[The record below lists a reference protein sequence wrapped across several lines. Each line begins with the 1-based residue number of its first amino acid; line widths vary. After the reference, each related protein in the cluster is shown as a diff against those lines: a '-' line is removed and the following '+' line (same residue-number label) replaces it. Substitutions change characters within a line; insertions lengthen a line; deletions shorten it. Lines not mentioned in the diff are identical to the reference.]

1 MGYQAP
7 DAKRET
13 RCHWWGGRSLS
24 PCRGRPSERSKIGKP
39 RFSRQDRL
47 KTCLTWIVTEQ
58 TVEIVTQ
65 LMDYLLHFDRHLLD
79 MIARIGDWTYVI
91 LFLIVFCETG
101 LVVTPFLPGDSLL
114 FAAGA
119 LAARH
124 SLSLPVLLVILAV
137 AAVLG
142 DAVNYAIGAKF
153 GERFLA
159 TQRIPWIRKKH
170 LDQTHVFFER
180 YGNKTIVIARFV
192 PIVRT
197 FAPFVAGIGQMGYRQ
212 FVVYNVV
219 GGCVWVLFF
228 TLLGYFIGNIPI
240 VKNNFSLIVI
250 GIIVVSVLPMLWEVV
265 LGYRRRRVVTTSGTT
280 STASQSGDTVTG
292 VAADELR

>member
-1 MGYQAP
+1 MG
-7 DAKRET
+7 
-13 RCHWWGGRSLS
+13 S
-24 PCRGRPSERSKIGKP
+24 
-39 RFSRQDRL
+39 
-47 KTCLTWIVTEQ
+47 VTEH
-58 TVEIVTQ
+58 TVEVMTELID
-65 LMDYLLHFDRHLLD
+65 LLLHFDRHLLD

-119 LAARH
+119 LAARQ
-124 SLSLPVLLVILAV
+124 SLSLPVLLVMLAV

-142 DAVNYAIGAKF
+142 DAVNYVIGAKF

-170 LDQTHVFFER
+170 LDQTHGFFER

-219 GGCVWVLFF
+219 GGCAWVLAC
-228 TLLGYFIGNIPI
+228 TLAGYLFGNIPI
-240 VKNNFSLIVI
+240 VKDNFSLVVI
-250 GIIVVSVLPMLWEVV
+250 GIVVISVLPMVWEVV
-265 LGYRRRRVVTTSGTT
+265 LGYRRRRGVTTSETP
-280 STASQSGDTVTG
+280 STAQPRDSVSG
-292 VAADELR
+292 VATDDLR